1 MNRKITGIF
10 FEVCVCLQVRR
21 ESGKKKIKDLKYLL
35 SDLEILHMVA
45 GKELQLHQ
53 WGGGVKV

>member
-1 MNRKITGIF
+1 MCLSASKERK
-10 FEVCVCLQVRR
+10 VVK
-21 ESGKKKIKDLKYLL
+21 KKKIKDLKYLL

-53 WGGGVKV
+53 WGGG